1 MTERIITKEEVLPLA
16 KEVIVLFR
24 AAIEADPHSQD
35 SFSYEALRNW
45 AREFV
50 KVVENPPSYESVY
63 VADPGDVW
71 YRFMTWKVKAEQL
84 LNK

>member
-1 MTERIITKEEVLPLA
+1 MTERVITKEEVVPLA
-16 KEVIVLFR
+16 REVIVLFR
-24 AAIEADPHSQD
+24 EAIEAAPHSKD

-50 KVVENPPSYESVY
+50 KAVENPPEYESRY
-63 VADPGDVW
+63 TADPGDVW
-71 YRFMTWKVKAEQL
+71 YRFMTWKVKAKQL